1 MQERKHIQYLDVL
14 KGIVI
19 FLVVVGHAYHFGF
32 AYYRSPLLLVL
43 RSIDMPI
50 FCFLSGYLAYRGW
63 RSIEQGGAWLQLR
76 RKCIQLLVPLILLPS
91 LYNLCYDVG
100 WQEMLLGVHH
110 GGYWFTFVLFQL
122 FVLYMLFRM
131 LTARFNAEDDGQV
144 ELSLA
149 LLLVFA
155 VLILNMYWEQWHLP
169 SHQALSWGKLHYL
182 LPYFLLGH
190 MVSKH
195 ERLDALMRQGWMI
208 ALSGVAFFFLI
219 YEEYTVGRVLSGEPA
234 SLMGLTF
241 MYGAV
246 SKLGQEQTQMNRL
259 WAYLGRESR
268 SIYLLHY
275 FFLFSVPWLK
285 PLLEG
290 ELVGKRILMYE
301 LAPALAYAAL
311 VVCMSLVVVRLLR
324 TSPVLELL
332 CFGKEIKP
340 KRRSVMPEPA
350 PSLSNPSV
358 DPNDDLR

>member
-32 AYYRSPLLLVL
+32 AYYRSPLMLIL

-63 RSIEQGGAWLQLR
+63 RSVEQGGVWHQLR
-76 RKCIQLLVPLILLPS
+76 RKCIQLLVPLGLLPS
-91 LYNLCYDVG
+91 LYALCYDVG
-100 WQEMLLGVHH
+100 WREMLLGVHH

-122 FVLYMLFRM
+122 FVLYALFRV
-131 LTARFNAEDDGQV
+131 LNARLNAYEDGQV

-149 LLLVFA
+149 LLMIFC
-155 VLILNMYWEQWHLP
+155 VLLLNMHWEQWHQA
-169 SHQALSWGKLHYL
+169 SYTALSWGKLHYL
-182 LPYFLLGH
+182 FPYFLLGH
-190 MVSKH
+190 MASKH
-195 ERLDALMRQGWMI
+195 ARLEALMRKGWVI

-219 YEEYTVGRVLSGEPA
+219 YQEYRVGRVLGGEPA
-234 SLMGLTF
+234 SLMGLIF

-246 SKLGQEQTQMNRL
+246 SQLGQEQTRMNSL

-285 PLLEG
+285 PLLEE
-290 ELVGKRILMYE
+290 ELVGKRMLMYE
-301 LAPALAYAAL
+301 VAPALAYAVL
-311 VVCMSLVVVRLLR
+311 VVCMSLLVVRLLR
-324 TSPVLELL
+324 TSPILELL

-340 KRRSVMPEPA
+340 LKKR
-350 PSLSNPSV
+350 
-358 DPNDDLR
+358 

>member
-1 MQERKHIQYLDVL
+1 MQERKHIQSLDVL

-32 AYYRSPLLLVL
+32 AYYSSPLLLIL

-50 FCFLSGYLAYRGW
+50 FCFLSGYLAHRGW
-63 RSIEQGGAWLQLR
+63 RSLEQGGAWYQLR
-76 RKCIQLLVPLILLPS
+76 RKCIQLLVPLFLLPT
-91 LYNLCYDVG
+91 LYALCYAVG
-100 WQEMLLGVHH
+100 WREMLLGVHH

-122 FVLYMLFRM
+122 FVLYALFRV
-131 LTARFNAEDDGQV
+131 LHARLNPEGSLQV

-149 LLLVFA
+149 LLMVFG
-155 VLILNMYWEQWHLP
+155 VLILNMHWEQWHSP
-169 SHQALSWGKLHYL
+169 SYTAMSWGKLHYL
-182 LPYFLLGH
+182 FPYFMLGH
-190 MVSKH
+190 MASKH
-195 ERLDALMRQGWMI
+195 ARLEALMRADWMI
-208 ALSGVAFFFLI
+208 ALSGIAFFCLI
-219 YEEYTVGRVLSGEPA
+219 YREYTVGRVLGGEPA

-246 SKLGQEQTQMNRL
+246 SKLGQEQTRMNSL

-290 ELVGKRILMYE
+290 ELVGKRKLMYE
-301 LAPALAYAAL
+301 LAPALGYAIL
-311 VVCMSLVVVRLLR
+311 VVCMSLLVVRLLR

-340 KRRSVMPEPA
+340 QRNRMISGHSPGASTPVAERCG
-350 PSLSNPSV
+350 
-358 DPNDDLR
+358 DQR